1 MLVRMAPALLLIG
14 IVLMIEALAAQQ
26 APIFRGTTETVPVF
40 VTVTDRSSRLVTTLS
55 REDFVLLDNGRPQ
68 AISLFD
74 NSPQPIRLIVMLDV
88 SGSMYGN
95 LQLLRA
101 ASSQLF
107 ARLLPGDQ
115 VRVGTFG
122 ADVTISPA
130 FTNDRS
136 VLEEALP
143 ASIPESAPTPLWQAL
158 DTALGGF
165 SEGTGRPVV
174 LVLSDGKD
182 SGSVGFGKPFFTL
195 VHVLER
201 AQREGVMI
209 YGVGLESRAAP
220 GRRRPGAFGMSGLG
234 TDLPDPGLEKL
245 AIETGGGYFEIK
257 PRDDLPTTF
266 ERVVDELHAQY
277 LLGFAPPE
285 RDGKRHKIEVKLVPK
300 DLEPRARKNYIA
312 PAKN

>member
-1 MLVRMAPALLLIG
+1 MLSRMAVAAGFVATLFLLHP
-14 IVLMIEALAAQQ
+14 AAQQ
-26 APIFRGTTETVPVF
+26 APVFRGTTETVPVF
-40 VTVTDRSSRLVTTLS
+40 VTVTDKSSRLVTSLS
-55 REDFVLLDNGRPQ
+55 RDDFQLFDNGRPQ
-68 AISLFD
+68 PVALFD
-74 NSPQPIRLIVMLDV
+74 NTPQPIRLIVMLDV

-107 ARLLPGDQ
+107 GRLLPGDV

-122 ADVTISPA
+122 EDVTLSPA
-130 FTNDRS
+130 FTNDRAA
-136 VLEEALP
+136 LDAALP
-143 ASIPESAPTPLWQAL
+143 ANIPESAPTPLYQAL

-165 SEGTGRPVV
+165 AEGTGRPVI

-182 SGSVGFGKPFFTL
+182 SGMVGFGKPFFTI
-195 VHVLER
+195 VHVMER

-209 YGVGLESRAAP
+209 YGVGLRSRAAP
-220 GRRRPGAFGMSGLG
+220 GRRPGAFGMGGLG

-245 AIETGGGYFEIK
+245 AVETGGGYFEIQ
-257 PRDDLPTTF
+257 PRDDLPATF

-300 DLEPRARKNYIA
+300 GLEPRARKNYIA
-312 PAKN
+312 PATTP